1 MQEGVTFKRCGC
13 RDPHTG
19 RPMGPACPGLRR
31 GRASWSTSHGRWY
44 YRLELPPGPGSKR
57 RRLERG
63 GFDSHRHAKA
73 ELAHAASL
81 LALADPTDPHHLEEV
96 IALLAAARR
105 THGPLPTPEEV
116 RRRLGAGVPLDQL
129 LTVADWLAQW
139 LAGRRKIRSNTHRS
153 YESHIRLYLTP
164 HLGHHRLDRL
174 RVGHVDAMFDAIDEH
189 NQYILDARS
198 SHDPAVRAT
207 VKGQRVVGAASKQR
221 IRATLRAALNEA
233 IRRQLLTTNVASF
246 VELPAGKRPKP
257 LVWTPE
263 RVARWQA
270 TGERPSPVMVW
281 TPTQTGQFLDHAASD
296 PLYPLFHLAAFRG
309 LRRGELCGLHWSD
322 VDLHNGQLTVRKQ
335 LAQIG
340 WRVELTDV
348 KTNSSDAPIALD
360 THTIQTLRTH
370 RANQHKQRLAV
381 GPGWND
387 TDLVFTRPN
396 GQQLHPAEVTDR
408 FLELTAQAGLPPIR
422 LHDLRHGA
430 ATLALAAG
438 ADLKVVQETL
448 RHSSI
453 TITADTYTNVLPQ
466 VAYAAA
472 EATAA
477 LVPRAPASVRP
488 DTTATPRPAKC
499 AG

>member
-1 MQEGVTFKRCGC
+1 MQQGVTFKRCGC
-13 RDPHTG
+13 RDPQTA
-19 RPMGPACPGLRR
+19 RPLGPACPALRR
-31 GRASWSTSHGRWY
+31 GSGSWSPSHGRWY
-44 YRLELPPGPGSKR
+44 YRLELPPDPNGKR
-57 RRLERG
+57 QRLERG
-63 GFDSHRHAKA
+63 SFASHRDAKA
-73 ELAHAASL
+73 ELDHAADL
-81 LALADPTDPHHLEEV
+81 LALADRSDPHQLNEV
-96 IALLAAARR
+96 VGLLIAARR
-105 THGPLPTPEEV
+105 TSGPLPSSEEV

-129 LTVADWLAQW
+129 PTVTDWLAQW
-139 LAGRRKIRSNTHRS
+139 LAGRRKIRPNTHRS
-153 YESHIRLYLTP
+153 YESHIRLYLTA

-174 RVGHVDAMFDAIDEH
+174 RVGHLDAMFDAIDEH
-189 NQYILDARS
+189 NQYIAEARA

-207 VKGQRVVGAASKQR
+207 VKGQRIVGAASKQR

-233 IRRQLLTTNVASF
+233 IRRQLLTTNVAGF

-281 TPTQTGQFLDHAASD
+281 TPAQTGQFLDHAAKD
-296 PLYPLFHLAAFRG
+296 PLYPLYHLAAFRG
-309 LRRGELCGLHWSD
+309 LRRGELCGLRWSD
-322 VDLHNGQLTVRKQ
+322 VDLDSRELAVRKQ

-348 KTNSSDAPIALD
+348 KTDSSHAPVALD
-360 THTIQTLRTH
+360 ANTVQVLRAH
-370 RANQHKQRLAV
+370 RASQHKQHLAA
-381 GPGWND
+381 GPAWND
-387 TDLVFTRPN
+387 TNVVFARPN

-453 TITADTYTNVLPQ
+453 TITADTYTSVLPQ

-477 LVPRAPASVRP
+477 LVPRNALQEGTRAQPPQDVKR
-488 DTTATPRPAKC
+488 